1 MSKTV
6 IVVMA
11 VALAIAA
18 GAAGFWLGRDPRPDN
33 ALAAPAA
40 PQVSSSVVVEATK
53 VSRVALPQGIT
64 AVGSLRS
71 DESVTLRPEVAGRIN
86 AIHFREGERVSK
98 GTLLV
103 RLDPS
108 VAAAEV
114 EQARANLTL
123 AKQKHARALDL
134 EKKGFIS

>member
-1 MSKTV
+1 MNKAV
-6 IVVMA
+6 IGVVA
-11 VALAIAA
+11 VLSLLIAA
-18 GAAGFWLGRDPRPDN
+18 GGGFWLGQRDGGV
-33 ALAAPAA
+33 A
-40 PQVSSSVVVEATK
+40 VEAIK
-53 VSRVALPQGIT
+53 VARMTLPQGIT

-86 AIHFREGERVSK
+86 AIQFREGERVSK

-114 EQARANLTL
+114 E
-123 AKQKHARALDL
+123 
-134 EKKGFIS
+134 